1 MKDRAVRRSPF
12 AGASPAAPQTEQR
25 AAQKPS
31 DTQRFTLRLP
41 VELVEK
47 TRTAWLV
54 DGVPRGVRSVSAW
67 VGELL
72 QEEITRIEADHGSLP
87 RTPPGV
93 VPSGWNAH
101 HSSSPAGRSEDR
113 GPT

>member
-1 MKDRAVRRSPF
+1 MTDRTARRSPF
-12 AGASPAAPQTEQR
+12 AGASPAAPQTEQHPP
-25 AAQKPS
+25 QQPW
-31 DTQRFTLRLP
+31 DTQRSTLPLP

-54 DGVPRGVRSVSAW
+54 DGVPRAVRSVSAW

-72 QEEITRIEADHGSLP
+72 QEEITRIEAARGSLP
-87 RTPPGV
+87 RTPPGI

-101 HSSSPAGRSEDR
+101 HSPSPAGRSEDR